1 MNKKSTLGKVAD
13 NYVIHTNANKGI
25 TLVAL
30 VITII
35 VLLLLA
41 GIAIASLGGE
51 NGIFAKVK
59 QAKKA
64 NIESEMKEQ
73 LTMGLQELQ
82 IAKQGNATLDDV
94 TQDWANEAILSD
106 YSPVLQED
114 ASLNGKLIIMTKDN
128 VKGKFLIGQ
137 NLDISVTEYNTSS
150 VEIEYTTISRIDNKV
165 KINIV
170 VTDKIN

>member
-59 QAKKA
+59 QAKKTHV
-64 NIESEMKEQ
+64 ESEMKEQ

-94 TQDWANEAILSD
+94 TQD
-106 YSPVLQED
+106 
-114 ASLNGKLIIMTKDN
+114 
-128 VKGKFLIGQ
+128 
-137 NLDISVTEYNTSS
+137 
-150 VEIEYTTISRIDNKV
+150 
-165 KINIV
+165 
-170 VTDKIN
+170 

>member
-1 MNKKSTLGKVAD
+1 MITKEKSS
-13 NYVIHTNANKGI
+13 KGI

-30 VITII
+30 VVTII

-94 TQDWANEAILSD
+94 TQDWQMKQ
-106 YSPVLQED
+106 Y
-114 ASLNGKLIIMTKDN
+114 
-128 VKGKFLIGQ
+128 
-137 NLDISVTEYNTSS
+137 
-150 VEIEYTTISRIDNKV
+150 
-165 KINIV
+165 
-170 VTDKIN
+170 

>member
-1 MNKKSTLGKVAD
+1 MKKIKGD
-13 NYVIHTNANKGI
+13 RGI

-59 QAKKA
+59 QAKNA
-64 NIESEMKEQ
+64 QIESEMKEQ

-114 ASLNGKLIIMTKDN
+114 ASLNGKLIVMTKDK

-137 NLDISVTEYNTSS
+137 NLDIWC
-150 VEIEYTTISRIDNKV
+150 
-165 KINIV
+165 
-170 VTDKIN
+170 

>member
-1 MNKKSTLGKVAD
+1 MNKKSTLEKVEN
-13 NYVIHTNANKGI
+13 NYLTHTKGDRGI

-82 IAKQGNATLDDV
+82 IAKQ
-94 TQDWANEAILSD
+94 
-106 YSPVLQED
+106 
-114 ASLNGKLIIMTKDN
+114 
-128 VKGKFLIGQ
+128 
-137 NLDISVTEYNTSS
+137 
-150 VEIEYTTISRIDNKV
+150 
-165 KINIV
+165 
-170 VTDKIN
+170 

>member
-1 MNKKSTLGKVAD
+1 MKKIEKT
-13 NYVIHTNANKGI
+13 KGI

-30 VITII
+30 VVTII

-73 LTMGLQELQ
+73 LTMGLQKLQ
-82 IAKQGNATLDDV
+82 HHKVDMEHQFNCK
-94 TQDWANEAILSD
+94 NILFFLRLTSKFYKNCKKD
-106 YSPVLQED
+106 C
-114 ASLNGKLIIMTKDN
+114 IILTM
-128 VKGKFLIGQ
+128 
-137 NLDISVTEYNTSS
+137 
-150 VEIEYTTISRIDNKV
+150 
-165 KINIV
+165 IV
-170 VTDKIN
+170 